1 MKINIVEEARIN
13 WDNCPWG
20 LIIDRVQGK
29 LHDSNSDTIFFGE
42 LEYVFRRLISQP
54 NHEFH
59 QTVRNKILNCKQA
72 IAISH
77 QYREYL
83 ETTNFDKTL
92 EQNIQFFKKIK
103 IMITLSDHM
112 KTFWEKQLLHLN
124 PGLQVFNLY
133 LPYPERENKFNMQSF
148 NNNPCI
154 RALGKFGRVFDI
166 WDNLTTPYKKLSSSK
181 DIMLPWEDFDFLFTH
196 TVQFIDLEG
205 ASAITGLLECM
216 RRNTPLLIRKH
227 PAVKEY
233 LGDDYPFY
241 FDSKEE
247 AQEKINNS
255 QFIQVTHDYLRNMN
269 KEFIDINY
277 FITSLSNI
285 INTCK

>member
-1 MKINIVEEARIN
+1 MKINIIEEGRIN

-20 LIIDRVQGK
+20 SIIDQVKTK

-42 LEYVFRRLISQP
+42 NEYLFRRLISQP
-54 NHEFH
+54 KHKFH
-59 QTVRNKILNCKQA
+59 QTIREKILNCKQA
-72 IAISH
+72 IGISH
-77 QYREYL
+77 QYRECL
-83 ETTNFDKTL
+83 EVTNFHKTL
-92 EQNIQFFKKIK
+92 EQNIQFFKKFK
-103 IMITLSDHM
+103 IMITLSEHM
-112 KTFWEKQLLHLN
+112 KSFWKKELFHLN
-124 PGLQVFNLY
+124 PDLQVFNLY

-148 NNNPCI
+148 KKNSCI

-166 WDNLTTPYKKLSSSK
+166 WNDLNTPYNKLPSSK
-181 DIMLPWEDFDFLFTH
+181 DIILPWEDFDFLFTH

-216 RRNTPLLIRKH
+216 RRNTPLLIREH

-233 LGDDYPFY
+233 LGNEYPFY
-241 FDSKEE
+241 FESKEE
-247 AQEKINNS
+247 AQAKVNNPKL
-255 QFIQVTHDYLRNMN
+255 IQVTHDYLRSMN

-285 INTCK
+285 IKAYT